1 MTARASATVHGAMAA
16 HVTLAGDLSGDYVV
30 DERLGDGRLV
40 IRPDTSAEAINR
52 RLGVEPISPA
62 EFEQHFGHL
71 PTDDEG

>member
-1 MTARASATVHGAMAA
+1 MRHLIVMAA
-16 HVTLAGDLSGDYVV
+16 HVTLAGDLNGDYVV

-52 RLGVEPISPA
+52 RLGVEPISA
-62 EFEQHFGHL
+62 EEFEQHFGHL